1 MSLTTQTLDDE
12 GRSSCVWMRA
22 CVRVVC
28 VRQGAGP
35 GVYRTAV
42 TLLVL
47 DLLERED
54 VTYKVDSTVNAD
66 RSLSS

>member
-1 MSLTTQTLDDE
+1 MMKDATRL
-12 GRSSCVWMRA
+12 
-22 CVRVVC
+22 CVRGCAYARVC
-28 VRQGAGP
+28 VLYACDGGGAEALP
-35 GVYRTAV
+35 YCSDM
-42 TLLVL
+42 LVL